1 MAWENASGFGTTQN
15 PLLLDDS
22 WLAQIDDNYNN
33 AGQNSQE
40 LWRGNSLP
48 TGITVITDY
57 LDLPSTNW
65 QNVTL
70 EEHDGVIWQY
80 RSNPGT
86 DRAGVRILVNNNVY
100 VDPGIF
106 TSGAQLITFGF
117 VINHETHKAK
127 ISSAFGNGSDYN
139 YILIYY
145 HGASEAETLYNALV
159 GNPYITNIWHSVKSI
174 SGQLG
179 TFRFSSL
186 PDDVLTGDTITGLT
200 EEDFETWNQQTS
212 FFDLAVGTPIGTTIM
227 ALCSGNNNPLNLT
240 VNESGLFVWNFFVE
254 STGIFSVTV
263 GGYPADFTKR
273 WAFMIDYENQVAKAV
288 VISPYVESGFT
299 YYFYMP
305 LEMSAGQMSA
315 MYAWIMGSSA
325 DDNPDINHEEEG
337 TGVSPWHD
345 IPISGISEP
354 GKSAIATGFTSMYEV
369 TDTQLKSLSDFLW
382 SSSFVDVVSRFFSD
396 PRDIIVGLS
405 IFPMRPDTG
414 SLTEIKAGGISTG
427 IQGLPL
433 TSQYK
438 IIDDFGSVRVKRAKG
453 NFLDFSPY
461 TKITAHLPYVGEH
474 SLDVSDV
481 VGNKLTLK
489 YIVDFLT
496 GACVAEIDVTKTDP
510 ETGAE
515 KTYPRYFFGGT
526 CSVQIPT
533 SAEDF
538 GRMYSAVIGA
548 GATVGATLATIAT
561 GGIALPSMIAS
572 GEVAK
577 NALTV
582 GAGIG
587 ATANTLGNLMN
598 MSPDVSYSSGSGGI
612 NGLLTSQ
619 SAYLIIEQPKEKVA
633 KNQPSF
639 VGRPSYINKKLS
651 NVSGYN
657 KCLSVHLDKFSGTDT
672 ERTEAENALLN
683 GVRFETGSETP
694 TYTPT
699 SSGLYGII
707 FLKLESDK
715 NTIGK
720 TWSQEE
726 TDIVTI
732 EGKML
737 FDKDIL
743 KPSFIVSGN
752 FSDFNYAYI
761 PVFKRFYY
769 IDTMQVK
776 TGSMMEISFV
786 CDVLQSFATDIKK
799 NQAILE
805 RSESNYNVYMN
816 DGEYWTQQD
825 KEVDTVPFKNSSELE
840 ALFARNNNTYI
851 LTIAG
856 G

>member
-1 MAWENASGFGTTQN
+1 MAW
-15 PLLLDDS
+15 S
-22 WLAQIDDNYNN
+22 WIHSFNDID
-33 AGQNSQE
+33 
-40 LWRGNSLP
+40 LTW
-48 TGITVITDY
+48 
-57 LDLPSTNW
+57 STNKDW
-65 QNVTL
+65 LSPPDNIPGWWMTSGDIDHYSNDTKNILSGDSTTKDIVFGEHLTIRLTVDGGSGTIAIL
-70 EEHDGVIWQY
+70 EDGVIKV
-80 RSNPGT
+80 SNS
-86 DRAGVRILVNNNVY
+86 AGAGYGRPYANDFMLAIDEENELACVN
-100 VDPGIF
+100 GIIIYPTGPYNF
-106 TSGAQLITFGF
+106 SVNYGLPNINAQNFSRHDFYLLLQGAIRP
-117 VINHETHKAK
+117 
-127 ISSAFGNGSDYN
+127 DYQ
-139 YILIYY
+139 
-145 HGASEAETLYNALV
+145 
-159 GNPYITNIWHSVKSI
+159 WHSVKSI

-186 PDDVLTGDTITGLT
+186 PDDVLTGDTITGLR

-212 FFDLAVGTPIGTTIM
+212 FFDLAVGTPIGQTIM

-240 VNESGLFVWNFFVE
+240 VNDAGLFVWNFFVE

-263 GGYPADFTKR
+263 GGYPTDFTKR
-273 WAFMIDYENQVAKAV
+273 WAFMIDYDNQVAKAV

-305 LEMSAGQMSA
+305 LEMTDGQMSA
-315 MYAWIMGSSA
+315 MYAWIMGSNT
-325 DDNPDINHEEEG
+325 DDDPDVNHEEEG

-345 IPISGISEP
+345 IPISGVSEP

-369 TDTQLKSLSDFLW
+369 TDTQLKNLSDFLW

-438 IIDDFGSVRVKRAKG
+438 IIDDFGSIRVKKAKG

-510 ETGAE
+510 ETGTE
-515 KTYPRYFFGGT
+515 KTYPRYFFGGN

-538 GRMYSAVIGA
+538 SRLSASVISA
-548 GATVGATLATIAT
+548 GVTVGATLATVAT
-561 GGIALPSMIAS
+561 GGLAFPAMIAGGS
-572 GEVAK
+572 MAK
-577 NALTV
+577 GALQAELI
-582 GAGIG
+582 GAGVG
-587 ATANTLGNLMN
+587 ATANTLGNFMN

-699 SSGLYGII
+699 SSGLYGVI

-752 FSDFNYAYI
+752 FSEFNYAYI
-761 PVFKRFYY
+761 PVFNRFYY

-799 NQAILE
+799 NYAILE

-840 ALFARNNNTYI
+840 AVFSRSSNTYI

>member
-1 MAWENASGFGTTQN
+1 MNAVTELNQWTTILETNAMLIQAIKYNSYTIEIEAYYKGTEPHTKI
-15 PLLLDDS
+15 LDVNTGWDPTPFVG
-22 WLAQIDDNYNN
+22 LAFVVDDN
-33 AGQNSQE
+33 
-40 LWRGNSLP
+40 
-48 TGITVITDY
+48 T
-57 LDLPSTNW
+57 
-65 QNVTL
+65 
-70 EEHDGVIWQY
+70 
-80 RSNPGT
+80 
-86 DRAGVRILVNNNVY
+86 
-100 VDPGIF
+100 
-106 TSGAQLITFGF
+106 QLGGF
-117 VINHETHKAK
+117 WYCTQ
-127 ISSAFGNGSDYN
+127 YN
-139 YILIYY
+139 YYGDDKYY
-145 HGASEAETLYNALV
+145 YTWNTMNQGTNEAYLA
-159 GNPYITNIWHSVKSI
+159 ITGSLQPDYTWQSVKSI

-186 PDDVLTGDTITGLT
+186 PDDVLTGETITGLR

-212 FFDLAVGTPIGTTIM
+212 FFDLAVGTPIGQTIM
-227 ALCSGNNNPLNLT
+227 ALCSGTNNPLNLT
-240 VNESGLFVWNFFVE
+240 VNSGGAFVWNFFVE
-254 STGIFSVTV
+254 STGILSVTA
-263 GGYPADFTKR
+263 GGYPADFAKH
-273 WAFMIDYENQVAKAV
+273 WAFMLDYENQAAKAV
-288 VISPYVESGFT
+288 IISPYVESGFT
-299 YYFYMP
+299 YYSYTPVTMTD
-305 LEMSAGQMSA
+305 GQMSA
-315 MYAWIMGSSA
+315 MYAWIMGSNA
-325 DDNPDINHEEEG
+325 EDNPDINHEEEG

-345 IPISGISEP
+345 IPISGVSEP
-354 GKSAIATGFTSMYEV
+354 GKSAIATGFTSMFEV
-369 TDTQLKSLSDFLW
+369 SDTQLKALSDFLW

-427 IQGLPL
+427 IQGSPL
-433 TSQYK
+433 SSQYK

-515 KTYPRYFFGGT
+515 RTYPRYFFGGT

-538 GRMYSAVIGA
+538 GRMYSAVVGA

-633 KNQPSF
+633 DKQPSF

-683 GVRFETGSETP
+683 GVRFETGSETL

-799 NQAILE
+799 NKAILE

-825 KEVDTVPFKNSSELE
+825 KEVSTVPFKNSSELE
-840 ALFARNNNTYI
+840 AVFSRSSNTYI

>member
-1 MAWENASGFGTTQN
+1 MAWENASGFGATQN
-15 PLLLDDS
+15 PLLLNDS
-22 WLAQIDDNYNN
+22 WLAQIDDTFDNS
-33 AGQNSQE
+33 GQRSQT
-40 LWRGNSLP
+40 LWSGTTLP
-48 TGITVITDY
+48 TGITVNIDY
-57 LDLPSTNW
+57 LNLPSTSW
-65 QNVTL
+65 QDETLESHDNVT
-70 EEHDGVIWQY
+70 WQY
-80 RSNPGT
+80 RKDD
-86 DRAGVRILVNNNVY
+86 DRAGIKIIINNSVY
-100 VDPGIF
+100 LDPGIYM
-106 TSGAQLITFGF
+106 SGGQLISFGF
-117 VINHETHKAK
+117 VINHEIRKAK
-127 ISSAFGNGSDYN
+127 VSAAYGNGTDYN
-139 YILIYY
+139 YISVYY
-145 HGASEAETLYNALV
+145 KDDTNAEVLYNALV
-159 GNPYITNIWHSVKSI
+159 GNPYIANIWHSVKSI

-186 PDDVLTGDTITGLT
+186 PDDVLTGDTITGLR

-212 FFDLAVGTPIGTTIM
+212 FFDLAVGTPIGSTIM

-240 VNESGLFVWNFFVE
+240 VNELGLFVWNFFVE

-263 GGYPADFTKR
+263 GGYPADFAKR

-288 VISPYVESGFT
+288 VISPYTEAGFT

-305 LEMSAGQMSA
+305 LEMTDGQMSA
-315 MYAWIMGSSA
+315 MYAWIMGSNA
-325 DDNPDINHEEEG
+325 DDDPDVNHEEEG

-345 IPISGISEP
+345 IPITGVSEP

-369 TDTQLKSLSDFLW
+369 TDTQLKNLSDFLW

-438 IIDDFGSVRVKRAKG
+438 IIDDFGSIRVKKAKG
-453 NFLDFSPY
+453 NFLDYSPY

-572 GEVAK
+572 CEATK

-619 SAYLIIEQPKEKVA
+619 SAYLIIEQPKEKIA

-657 KCLSVHLDKFSGTDT
+657 KCLSVHLDKFSGMDT

-752 FSDFNYAYI
+752 FSEFNYAYI
-761 PVFKRFYY
+761 PVFNRFYY

-825 KEVDTVPFKNSSELE
+825 KEVETVPFKNSSELE
-840 ALFARNNNTYI
+840 ALFSRNNNTYI